1 MSISL
6 PNHPNVESRPLEFL
20 IPNPRNPRT
29 HTARQIGQIAASIER
44 FGFLVPIILDDANN
58 IVAGHGRLAASK
70 QLGLTEVPVVQVQ
83 FLSVADRRAFALAE
97 NHIAE
102 LSGWDEDLLASE
114 LSFLLEDGYPLEIT
128 GFSLADMDFSVGEGS
143 AAKEELVELPDPE
156 SEAISRLGDLWLI
169 GPHRL
174 YCGDSRVAES
184 YETLLGDELAVLIV
198 ADPPYNVLIQG
209 HVSGNGR
216 VRHREFAFASGEMNR
231 AEFTVFL
238 RTAFRMCSRFSVD
251 GSIHYHFM
259 DWRHL
264 REILDAADGVYT
276 EFKQLLVWK
285 KSNAGQGAFYRSQHE
300 LILVFK
306 NGRAAHQNSFQLG
319 QSGRYRTNVLE
330 YAGANGFYK
339 GRDQDLQAH
348 STVKPTALIVDLM
361 LDCSS
366 RGDLVLDPFAGSGST
381 LLAAH
386 HTGRR
391 AAAIEIDPLYVDTAL
406 RRLMVAMDCAAVH
419 IDGRPF
425 KEVADDRLGQK
436 EAADG

>member
-1 MSISL
+1 ML
-6 PNHPNVESRPLEFL
+6 ANV
-20 IPNPRNPRT
+20 
-29 HTARQIGQIAASIER
+29 
-44 FGFLVPIILDDANN
+44 
-58 IVAGHGRLAASK
+58 
-70 QLGLTEVPVVQVQ
+70 
-83 FLSVADRRAFALAE
+83 
-97 NHIAE
+97 
-102 LSGWDEDLLASE
+102 
-114 LSFLLEDGYPLEIT
+114 
-128 GFSLADMDFSVGEGS
+128 
-143 AAKEELVELPDPE
+143 
-156 SEAISRLGDLWLI
+156 
-169 GPHRL
+169 
-174 YCGDSRVAES
+174 
-184 YETLLGDELAVLIV
+184 LAVL
-198 ADPPYNVLIQG
+198 
-209 HVSGNGR
+209 
-216 VRHREFAFASGEMNR
+216 
-231 AEFTVFL
+231 
-238 RTAFRMCSRFSVD
+238 
-251 GSIHYHFM
+251 
-259 DWRHL
+259 
-264 REILDAADGVYT
+264 
-276 EFKQLLVWK
+276 
-285 KSNAGQGAFYRSQHE
+285 
-300 LILVFK
+300 LVFK